1 MFEYME
7 NLSPAEADN
16 IKKTIQDLFRQTCI
30 LQVKYDPVTMEQKN
44 NPRYQICMRHRDF
57 IADYVSVMGC
67 ELIYDAMTHIFRLG
81 GEGAPVEH
89 MNLFTTKLVVLL
101 KKIYYDKIM
110 GEGLNAPVTNLSEI
124 REYGMDTSLLQDRIP
139 EQDWNEALGMLKVH
153 QIIEI
158 PGAIMNLMDNTP
170 IYINTTVNMYCSA
183 VDINELVAKYS
194 GELDIKEAGEERM
207 TDETGKE
214 DLHQNVSE

>member
-1 MFEYME
+1 
-7 NLSPAEADN
+7 
-16 IKKTIQDLFRQTCI
+16 
-30 LQVKYDPVTMEQKN
+30 
-44 NPRYQICMRHRDF
+44 
-57 IADYVSVMGC
+57 
-67 ELIYDAMTHIFRLG
+67 
-81 GEGAPVEH
+81 
-89 MNLFTTKLVVLL
+89 
-101 KKIYYDKIM
+101 M

>member
-7 NLSPAEADN
+7 NLSPTEADN

-81 GEGAPVEH
+81 GEGAQVEH

-110 GEGLNAPVTNLSEI
+110 GEGLNAPVTNLAEI
-124 REYGMDTSLLQDRIP
+124 REYGMDTSLLPDRVP
-139 EQDWNEALGMLKVH
+139 EQDWNEALGTLKVH

-214 DLHQNVSE
+214 DLYQNVSE